1 MTKKRSTN
9 SQKIR
14 YIQTML
20 CFTTGNTLENK
31 SIGSTRRHEILAVL
45 VCLLSSALALFD
57 VHIGAFTRV
66 NALYCLAFI
75 WGSLGRLVD
84 RRFSDPRHLRLLGM
98 SIGSL
103 PQEFLH
109 QRPPTMSAVGRVL
122 DVGSIII
129 LLSAIVA
136 QIAVRSGLMT
146 FP

>member
-1 MTKKRSTN
+1 
-9 SQKIR
+9 
-14 YIQTML
+14 
-20 CFTTGNTLENK
+20 
-31 SIGSTRRHEILAVL
+31 
-45 VCLLSSALALFD
+45 
-57 VHIGAFTRV
+57 
-66 NALYCLAFI
+66 
-75 WGSLGRLVD
+75 
-84 RRFSDPRHLRLLGM
+84 M